1 MSDTNKDRTVFG
13 KDFWTGFKQG
23 ISSPSLVYAPLKV
36 KRDPRFGASVRRAWV
51 NVGDAFAVAVNAE
64 EASSIDQKKHVRHRK
79 QRKNRK
85 RKLSRT

>member
-1 MSDTNKDRTVFG
+1 MSDTNKDRAVFG
-13 KDFWTGFKQG
+13 KDFWAGFQQG
-23 ISSPSLVYAPLKV
+23 ISSPSLIYTPLKV
-36 KRDPRFGASVRRAWV
+36 KRDPRFSASVQRAWV

-64 EASSIDQKKHVRHRK
+64 EALSVGQKKHVRHNA